1 MKKLLLASALIL
13 SSCKK
18 DTIDPEPPV
27 LKGTVWI
34 MDQYMYDLTVNPTL
48 INDTMDFYSSVNY
61 KLNQVVNDYSC
72 SKNVNGSYTLV
83 LYNTSFGN
91 ITGILPNTILSVN
104 GQLQIKF
111 SNLQTNKKISIWIR
125 KI

>member
-1 MKKLLLASALIL
+1 MASALIL